1 MTETVKS
8 KLRERSNLV
17 KRYYKNGKKNTDSK
31 KALTKSSECTEIILA
46 AKEKYINELSKKLSN
61 PETALK
67 TYWKILNRF
76 LSNKKIPSVPS
87 LLVNGEMI
95 SNFSKK
101 AELFNKFFAS
111 QCTPLL
117 NTNTLPPLTIRTD
130 KRLSSLKI
138 NEDDILSIIK
148 SLNSNK
154 SHGLDKLIFKA
165 SMQEGVFPD
174 CWKKANVVPIHK
186 KESKN
191 LLKNY
196 RPISL
201 LPIFGKIFERIIFK
215 ELFNHFHQ
223 NHFFTKC
230 QSGFLPGDSCISQLL
245 SIVHE
250 INSSFD
256 CDLTIDVRGV
266 FLDIS
271 KAFDKVW
278 HEGIL
283 FKLKTYGVNGEVL
296 TLLTNY
302 LYERY
307 QRVVLNGQT
316 SSWELVKSGVPQ
328 GSVLGPLFF
337 LIYINDLPDNLESN
351 CKIFADD
358 TSLFY
363 KIFDKHVSCNFK
375 QRFRVNKQLGF
386 SMEDAVNPDRNKQA
400 QELYFSKKAGNQKSL
415 DLTFNKSN
423 VALSPSVKHLGMLLD
438 SRLNFNEHV
447 QSKTNKCYKIIGLI
461 KKFSIHLPREALL
474 RIYKSSVRPN
484 LDYGDIIFDK
494 PNNESFKSRIESIQ
508 YKACIA
514 ITGAI
519 QGTSRER
526 LYREL
531 GLESLSD
538 RCWFRKLT
546 FFYKIVKGLSPLYL
560 TKYVNLR

>member
-1 MTETVKS
+1 M
-8 KLRERSNLV
+8 
-17 KRYYKNGKKNTDSK
+17 
-31 KALTKSSECTEIILA
+31 
-46 AKEKYINELSKKLSN
+46 
-61 PETALK
+61 
-67 TYWKILNRF
+67 
-76 LSNKKIPSVPS
+76 
-87 LLVNGEMI
+87 
-95 SNFSKK
+95 
-101 AELFNKFFAS
+101 
-111 QCTPLL
+111 
-117 NTNTLPPLTIRTD
+117 
-130 KRLSSLKI
+130 
-138 NEDDILSIIK
+138 
-148 SLNSNK
+148 
-154 SHGLDKLIFKA
+154 
-165 SMQEGVFPD
+165 
-174 CWKKANVVPIHK
+174 
-186 KESKN
+186 
-191 LLKNY
+191 KNY
-196 RPISL
+196 RSISL

-223 NHFFTKC
+223 NHLFTKC
-230 QSGFLPGDSCISQLL
+230 QSGFLPGDSCILQLL

-256 CDLTIDVRGV
+256 CDPTIDVSGV

-278 HEGIL
+278 HEEIL
-283 FKLKTYGVNGEVL
+283 L

-302 LYERY
+302 LYQRY

-363 KIFDKHVSCNFK
+363 KVFDKHVSHATL
-375 QRFRVNKQLGF
+375 NKDLELINNWACQQKMQF
-386 SMEDAVNPDRNKQA
+386 NPDRNKQA
-400 QELYFSKKAGNQKSL
+400 QELYFSKKAGNQKLL

-423 VALSPSVKHLGMLLD
+423 VASSPSVKHLGMLLD
-438 SRLNFNEHV
+438 SRLNFNENV

-474 RIYKSSVRPN
+474 RIYKSFVRPN

-494 PNNESFKSRIESIQ
+494 PNNESFKSRIKSIQ

-538 RCWFRKLT
+538 FCFFIKLS
-546 FFYKIVKGLSPLYL
+546 KVCLLHISLSMSI
-560 TKYVNLR
+560 